1 MPRPRAI
8 CYRKARSYIRNKF
21 EQSAWYILKK
31 LSELQR
37 NRISKWALYGLL
49 VFFAFTVADL
59 TLIYFRDQFLP
70 DQAPPKKDPKAPAS
84 YRIDRG
90 QYSPIVSRNIFNS
103 TGFIP
108 DPLRSK
114 DEDGSAKKNDVPV
127 QSNLPIVLI
136 GTLVHSN
143 PEKSVAA
150 IEVKSK
156 NISASYTVGAE
167 IEGLAKVESIQRGI
181 IYFRNLNNGAL
192 EYIEMNQGSSKVSF
206 DQAKAV
212 VAAPAEGEIQKVGN
226 NTFKI
231 KRSDLNK
238 YLNDLS
244 SLLMQARAVPNR
256 DPNTGEINGYRLVDY
271 QAGSIFEQL
280 QIPRG
285 TLIKTANG
293 EPVTNVQAAMEM
305 FNKMKNGNGVELGV
319 ESNGTNQ
326 TFKYDIQ

>member
-1 MPRPRAI
+1 M
-8 CYRKARSYIRNKF
+8 SKF
-21 EQSAWYILKK
+21 TEP
-31 LSELQR
+31 QR
-37 NRISKWALYGLL
+37 NRITKWALYGLL
-49 VFFAFTVADL
+49 LFLAFTVADL
-59 TLIYFRDQFLP
+59 TIIYYRDHFLP
-70 DQAPPKKDPKAPAS
+70 DQAPPKKEAKAVVNN
-84 YRIDRG
+84 RIDRG
-90 QYSPIVSRNIFNS
+90 QYSPIVSRNIFTS
-103 TGFIP
+103 SGVIP
-108 DPLRSK
+108 DPLRPRE
-114 DEDGSAKKNDVPV
+114 EDVKKNDVPV
-127 QSNLPIVLI
+127 QSNLPITLI

-143 PEKSVAA
+143 PNKSVAA

-156 NISASYTVGAE
+156 NISASYMVGGE
-167 IEGLAKVESIQRGI
+167 IEGLAKVEAIQRGI

-192 EYIEMNQGSSKVSF
+192 EYIEINSGNNKVSF
-206 DQAKAV
+206 DQAKAA
-212 VAAPAEGEIQKVGN
+212 AAPAAPTGGEIQKVGN

-271 QAGSIFEQL
+271 QPGSIFEQL

-285 TLIKTANG
+285 TLIKSAGG

-319 ESNGTNQ
+319 EINGANQ
-326 TFKYDIQ
+326 TLKYDIQ